1 LWAVEAFTESEI
13 CYFNYAVVQK
23 NIIRFEVAV
32 HNIEF
37 GEALKGFNKLFE
49 IVDSFGLWHDLLG
62 CATIVLHNFLQCPT
76 ITILIDEI
84 VIIYGFKHIDILDDV
99 WIIFYFGECTDLIH
113 RTLF

>member
-1 LWAVEAFTESEI
+1 
-13 CYFNYAVVQK
+13 
-23 NIIRFEVAV
+23 
-32 HNIEF
+32 
-37 GEALKGFNKLFE
+37 
-49 IVDSFGLWHDLLG
+49 
-62 CATIVLHNFLQCPT
+62 LHNFLQCPT